1 MSAELPLSE
10 RIRERFASLPAKQQA
25 VARILADKPA
35 TVALASVSDLARNAG
50 VDAAT
55 VVRTCQSLGYSGWR
69 ELLAHVKGDMAR
81 NRTFADRVAVL
92 GSQEGNLT
100 ARILENAGR
109 NVDETFDGLDESTFD
124 KVAHALS
131 NAGMVVVVAGGVST
145 GAGEFLTSSLRIIGV
160 RCILVTGISDAAPAL
175 ATLCPDDVVVGLSMW
190 RYLTSTV
197 QALQHAQQQVGA
209 TTVALTDSRVSSA
222 TRFAD
227 YTLVASTSTVG
238 PRLSMTGVTA
248 LIEALVARTALW
260 DPRRSQAAAAVASD
274 LYFDGHVLADH
285 GPEPEE
291 NQSWSWDAT
300 LAKEIGD
307 G

>member
-1 MSAELPLSE
+1 VSDDLAE
-10 RIRERFASLPAKQQA
+10 RIREKFATLPAKQQA
-25 VARILADKPA
+25 VARIFADKPA
-35 TVALASVSDLARNAG
+35 AVAFASVNDLARAAG

-69 ELLAHVKGDMAR
+69 ELLIHLKSEMAHS
-81 NRTFADRVAVL
+81 RTFADRVAAL
-92 GSQEGNLT
+92 GAQDGDLT
-100 ARILENAGR
+100 TRILENARR
-109 NVDETFDGLDESTFD
+109 NVEETFDGLDRSTFD
-124 KVAHALS
+124 EVTSALS
-131 NAGMVVVVAGGVST
+131 TAEMVLVVAGGVST

-160 RCILVTGISDAAPAL
+160 RSLLVTGISDAAPAL
-175 ATLCPDDVVVGLSMW
+175 ATLGPNDAVVGLSMW

-197 QALQHAQQQVGA
+197 QALQHAKQQVGA
-209 TTVALTDSRVSSA
+209 TTIALTDSRVSSA

-227 YTLVASTSTVG
+227 YTLVARTATVG

-260 DPRRSQAAAAVASD
+260 DPRRSQTAAAIASD
-274 LYFDGHVLADH
+274 LYFDGHVLADPA
-285 GPEPEE
+285 PEPDG
-291 NQSWSWDAT
+291 QHSWSWDAT